1 MIEKLFFIL
10 FGIIVV
16 LIIIVSSMI
25 HPILG
30 FLVSIGS
37 LGFWSTFLGVMF
49 DEN

>member
-10 FGIIVV
+10 FGII
-16 LIIIVSSMI
+16 LILVIITSFII
-25 HPILG
+25 HPIIG
-30 FLVSIGS
+30 ILVSVGS

>member
-25 HPILG
+25 HPIIG
-30 FLVSIGS
+30 ILVSVGS